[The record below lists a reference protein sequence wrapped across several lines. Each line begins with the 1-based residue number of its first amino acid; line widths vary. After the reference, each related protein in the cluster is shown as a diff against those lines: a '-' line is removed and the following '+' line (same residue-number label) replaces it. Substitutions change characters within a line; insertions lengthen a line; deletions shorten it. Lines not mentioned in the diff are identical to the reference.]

1 MPNLSLAERLRSEFA
16 KALKCGQIDRT
27 LLFPDIKEYLTIPLQ
42 TLTR

>member
-16 KALKCGQIDRT
+16 NALKRGQIDRA
-27 LLFPDIKEYLTIPLQ
+27 LFFLEIKEYLTIPLQ